1 MLAVQTILVFVIVPA
16 FLGWLIVEVITEI
29 KHHRK

>member
-1 MLAVQTILVFVIVPA
+1 MLALQTILVFVIVPA
-16 FLGWLIVEVITEI
+16 FLGWFIVEVITEI